1 MGVDVARWWWNVP
14 LLSCSRSSSSR
25 CAHGTQTDGPA
36 PAPPHTAPQP
46 TTTHRHLQ
54 HPPESISPAEP
65 LSDFCS
71 TSEWIPGTLE
81 IDRFSLPSRFKI
93 QAKSNIH
100 TISFM
105 QEPGF
110 LKIMHCA
117 MCIIYRSFINIHN
130 LRKTTTTWCLIKS
143 VQTQLYK
150 LVLDQSKTFAKWVDQ
165 RPVVRLLWPGWARP
179 RPRPRPGTVIKIL
192 YTIID
197 LWPPPIPDCSNCI
210 AMAC

>member
-1 MGVDVARWWWNVP
+1 MCQVKSSAVQYSPRPKSVGLHWPQMDPDWPTREICQISVCNFYIKLHSSWDFARFPALLLIRYCHNSTNCSKTHFNSILGKPQQPFFPVSSLLCPLYLHDGVDVARWWWNVP

-81 IDRFSLPSRFKI
+81 ID
-93 QAKSNIH
+93 
-100 TISFM
+100 
-105 QEPGF
+105 
-110 LKIMHCA
+110 
-117 MCIIYRSFINIHN
+117 
-130 LRKTTTTWCLIKS
+130 
-143 VQTQLYK
+143 V
-150 LVLDQSKTFAKWVDQ
+150 
-165 RPVVRLLWPGWARP
+165 
-179 RPRPRPGTVIKIL
+179 
-192 YTIID
+192 
-197 LWPPPIPDCSNCI
+197 
-210 AMAC
+210 